1 MSKLLTPC
9 LVSRKRSRKYVYL
22 QQLWWRKVRDYSK
35 NPRLQ
40 TRPSLRNSC
49 CNKSTAT
56 GFLQE
61 FCELGQKANARYFTG
76 VWGNTFEDRRF
87 LTSPGLATG
96 RSPAQVQ
103 HRELSRAGSSCW
115 RQSPFFRT
123 RQPTAWRQEQTPPEW
138 GTGYFKRFILS
149 PTCAS
154 FGTSTEARQSL
165 CRACTAGLINTRGHR
180 NSFSQLRMF
189 SGDEITH
196 KMSIF

>member
-1 MSKLLTPC
+1 MFLSH
-9 LVSRKRSRKYVYL
+9 RKYGGAFL
-22 QQLWWRKVRDYSK
+22 L
-35 NPRLQ
+35 PA
-40 TRPSLRNSC
+40 SLS
-49 CNKSTAT
+49 NKAS
-56 GFLQE
+56 
-61 FCELGQKANARYFTG
+61 GQNMQRALDVKIFPIESRARYFTG

-87 LTSPGLATG
+87 LISPGLATG
-96 RSPAQVQ
+96 CSPAQVQ

-123 RQPTAWRQEQTPPEW
+123 HQPTAWRQEQTPPEW